1 VKVCFLSFIFIIGVW
16 GRVWGGEEE
25 VEEEAKTYATNTPKR
40 TSTNNPPFP
49 KNTGTPILVPLTPS
63 LYVPGK
69 LAATDTVL
77 VDVGTGFYV
86 EKVLLSHILHSH
98 YITQTQHNTNT
109 NTHANARAEL
119 G

>member
-1 VKVCFLSFIFIIGVW
+1 MKKRERPKHTPQI
-16 GRVWGGEEE
+16 ETQT
-25 VEEEAKTYATNTPKR
+25 KTR
-40 TSTNNPPFP
+40 TQSPARDHACTNNPPFP
-49 KNTGTPILVPLTPS
+49 KKTGTPILVPLTPS

-86 EKVLLSHILHSH
+86 EKVGFCHAISSQ
-98 YITQTQHNTNT
+98 YMTQRN
-109 NTHANARAEL
+109 